1 MFNFEQLRTAMQELE
16 GDTVIEMLNEFMAA
30 GAVDADKAMVACQDG
45 MGLVGDLFESGEYFV
60 GDLVYAGELMAQAM
74 DIIRPAL
81 ASDSTEKLGKMILCT
96 VEGDLHDIGKNIV
109 KAMMDAGGFE
119 VIDLGIDVSPAKIV
133 ETAKENNIK
142 IIGLSGIL
150 TLAIDSM
157 KATVEALKDAGIREG
172 VHIIIGGNPI
182 TADVCEFVGADAWSV
197 NPQEGVKIC
206 RNWAGATP

>member
-1 MFNFEQLRTAMQELE
+1 MIDYNKLVTAMKELE
-16 GDTVIEMLNEFMAA
+16 GDTVIEMLNELMAA
-30 GAVDADKAMVACQDG
+30 GGADADKAMAACQEG

-81 ASDSTEKLGKMILCT
+81 ASDSTEKLGQMILCT

-109 KAMMDAGGFE
+109 KAMMEAGGFE

-157 KATVEALKDAGIREG
+157 KATVGALKDAGMRED

-182 TADVCEFVGADAWSV
+182 TAEVCESVGADAWSV

-206 RNWAGATP
+206 RNWAGAK